1 MTFEQRITEEMKAA
15 MKSGDKVRLE
25 TIRSIRASILE
36 FQKSGIDREMTDDDA
51 QKILINQA
59 KKRKDAAEI
68 YAGANRQDLADKELA
83 ELKVIEEFLPKQMS
97 EDEIREFIK
106 AFIQKVGA
114 EGMKDMG
121 KVMGP
126 AMKELSG
133 KADGSTVQKIVREL
147 LA

>member
-15 MKSGDKVRLE
+15 MKAGDKVRLD
-25 TIRSIRASILE
+25 TIRSIRAAILE
-36 FQKSGIDREMTDDDA
+36 FQKSGIDREMNDDDA

-68 YAGANRQDLADKELA
+68 YSGANRQDLADKELA
-83 ELKVIEEFLPKQMS
+83 ELKVIEEFLPKQLT

-106 AFIQKVGA
+106 AFIAKVGA

-133 KADGSTVQKIVREL
+133 KADGNSVQKIVREL